1 MKTKKTKRSRISVS
15 ATNKLKLWRVSK
27 QLQISVSAVLALI
40 LNDYFNANP
49 RKVK

>member
-1 MKTKKTKRSRISVS
+1 MNSPTVDIRLTI
-15 ATNKLKLWRVSK
+15 
-27 QLQISVSAVLALI
+27 QISVSAVLALI